1 MNKDINKLI
10 KLNLLKVIKNN
21 KYERRYQESKK
32 IKLSNK
38 LYFFITLLLYKYF
51 YYNNVFHHQAF
62 LNSLYLSKSKY
73 LYFH

>member
-32 IKLSNK
+32 NKVIK
-38 LYFFITLLLYKYF
+38 
-51 YYNNVFHHQAF
+51 
-62 LNSLYLSKSKY
+62 
-73 LYFH
+73 

>member
-38 LYFFITLLLYKYF
+38 LYFLLYCFFINIFIIIMCSIIKLF
-51 YYNNVFHHQAF
+51 
-62 LNSLYLSKSKY
+62 
-73 LYFH
+73 

>member
-1 MNKDINKLI
+1 MELIMNKDINKLI

-51 YYNNVFHHQAF
+51 Y
-62 LNSLYLSKSKY
+62 LYLK
-73 LYFH
+73 